1 MSCIYSLPPSD
12 KRKIKISNAK
22 RINAKFSEL
31 KLKEMHGTQWKWF
44 LLDLGSESLNKKIA
58 KEPKPMKIM

>member
-1 MSCIYSLPPSD
+1 MSCIYPLPPSD
-12 KRKIKISNAK
+12 ERKIKISNAK

-31 KLKEMHGTQWKWF
+31 KLKEMHGTLWKWF

-58 KEPKPMKIM
+58 QAHKLIKIM

>member
-1 MSCIYSLPPSD
+1 MSCIYPLPPPD

-31 KLKEMHGTQWKWF
+31 KLKEMHGTQ
-44 LLDLGSESLNKKIA
+44 
-58 KEPKPMKIM
+58 

>member
-1 MSCIYSLPPSD
+1 MSRIYPLPPSD
-12 KRKIKISNAK
+12 ERKIKISNAK

-44 LLDLGSESLNKKIA
+44 LLDLGSERLNKKIA
-58 KEPKPMKIM
+58 QAHKLIKIM

>member
-1 MSCIYSLPPSD
+1 MSCIYPLPPSD
-12 KRKIKISNAK
+12 ERKIKISNAK

-31 KLKEMHGTQWKWF
+31 KLKEMHGTLWKWF